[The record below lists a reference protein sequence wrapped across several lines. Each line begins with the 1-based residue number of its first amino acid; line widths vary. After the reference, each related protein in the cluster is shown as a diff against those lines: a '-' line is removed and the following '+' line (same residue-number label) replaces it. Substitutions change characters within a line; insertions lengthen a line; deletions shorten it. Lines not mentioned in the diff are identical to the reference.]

1 MTQTE
6 SSGAPVDV
14 SDASFSSD
22 VLSSNTPVLVDFWA
36 TWCGPCKM
44 VAPVLAEIAADAAGQ
59 LTVAKIDVD
68 ANPDTAR
75 KFDVVSIPT
84 LILFK
89 DGEPV
94 KRIVGAKGKAAL
106 LRELSDA
113 VPGLG

>member
-1 MTQTE
+1 MTDNHAT
-6 SSGAPVDV
+6 VNV
-14 SDASFSSD
+14 SDATFATD
-22 VLSSNTPVLVDFWA
+22 VLASSTPVLVDFWA

-44 VAPVLAEIAADAAGQ
+44 VAPVLEEIAAEQAGQ

-75 KFDVVSIPT
+75 EFNVVSIPT

-89 DGEPV
+89 DGQPV

-106 LRELSDA
+106 LRELADA
-113 VPGLG
+113 T

>member
-6 SSGAPVDV
+6 SAGAPVDV
-14 SDASFSSD
+14 SDASFEGD
-22 VLSSNTPVLVDFWA
+22 VLSSSTPVLVDFWA

-44 VAPVLAEIAADAAGQ
+44 VAPVLAEIAADKAGQ
-59 LTVAKIDVD
+59 LTVAKLDVD
-68 ANPDTAR
+68 ANPETAR
-75 KFDVVSIPT
+75 NFDVVSIPT